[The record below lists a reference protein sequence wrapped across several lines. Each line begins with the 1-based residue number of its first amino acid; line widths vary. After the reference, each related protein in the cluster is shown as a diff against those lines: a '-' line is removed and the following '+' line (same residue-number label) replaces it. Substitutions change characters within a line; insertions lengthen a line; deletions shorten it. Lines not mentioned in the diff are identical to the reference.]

1 MQLRK
6 KSYSKKK
13 IFKVQKRCEK
23 GGCYIVLNF
32 IASVL
37 DLRFLNSSQR
47 VYPTDT
53 GSLIYGTETENVY
66 NDFSK
71 NKQIFGFSN
80 YSPRLKCYGGSNTL
94 VSGKMKDE
102 TGGTGIQKC
111 VELKPKRYYILVSYS
126 GEYEKKKV

>member
-13 IFKVQKRCEK
+13 IFKVQKRCEN

-37 DLRFLNSSQR
+37 DLKFLKSSER

-53 GSLIYGTETENVY
+53 GSLIYGTETEKVY
-66 NDFSK
+66 NDFNK
-71 NKQIFGFSN
+71 NKEIFGFSN
-80 YSPRLKCYGGSNTL
+80 YSPKLKCYDGSNIL

-102 TGGTGIQKC
+102 MGDTGIQKC
-111 VELKPKRYYILVSYS
+111 VELKPKRCYILVSYS
-126 GEYEKKKV
+126 GEYGKKKV

>member
-37 DLRFLNSSQR
+37 DLRFLNSSER

-66 NDFSK
+66 NDFSI
-71 NKQIFGFSN
+71 NKEIFGFSN
-80 YSPRLKCYGGSNTL
+80 YSPK
-94 VSGKMKDE
+94 
-102 TGGTGIQKC
+102 
-111 VELKPKRYYILVSYS
+111 
-126 GEYEKKKV
+126 